1 MSPYERTSMISHEIK
16 STLAKLLATEDLVVE
31 SKNVETACFNV
42 HTRVLTL
49 PRWEKASNEVYD
61 MLVGHEVGHALFT
74 PDEDWTKQV
83 KVPPQF
89 VNIVEDARIE
99 KMMKRR
105 YPGISKTFYTG
116 YKELMEDD
124 FFDIK
129 DVDVDEMSL
138 ADRANLYFKVGSFLP
153 VKFSQDEKTIIGMI
167 DTADTFAEVLEA
179 AEALYKYCK
188 QALEDKKE
196 EQEEKEEE
204 ANVDGNEPQAGGDT
218 GSDEDKTEEIKNNS
232 GDSDEIEVEPD
243 EPETKTADSLEEALK
258 DLVQNFGSEN
268 AYLELP
274 KINLKDIVIT
284 NDWINQEYER
294 VWGDQNQDY
303 FETVDAE
310 FTKFKKQAQKEV
322 NYLVKEFEC
331 RKTADAYSRSS
342 TARTGVLS
350 TSKLHT
356 YKYNEDL
363 FKKVTIIPDGKN
375 HGLVFILDWSGSMC
389 DVLVDTCKQ
398 MFNLLWFCKKVNIP
412 FEVYAF
418 TNEYPIFKDGVF
430 RPHSYEKKDGLIAI
444 PEWFSL
450 MNMFTSKTNAKTLE
464 FQMRS
469 VFRMAHYFSRSF
481 YAPYQIPVGM
491 GLSGTPLNESLVAL
505 HQIIPQF
512 KQQNKLQKVQCIIL
526 TDGEAHPLKRHKEVR
541 RQPNT
546 EPYLGYGQLGDWC
559 YLRDRQTGMTYRFT
573 GHWLN
578 ITDVLLRDLRD
589 KFTDVNFIGIRVL
602 APRDANSFIRRY
614 SGVDD
619 FIKIQKVWKKERA
632 FSIKTSPYHRYFG
645 ISSSAM
651 SSESDFDVEESAT
664 KSQIKR
670 AFVNSLK
677 SKKMNKK
684 ILNEFMDLV
693 V

>member
-1 MSPYERTSMISHEIK
+1 
-16 STLAKLLATEDLVVE
+16 
-31 SKNVETACFNV
+31 
-42 HTRVLTL
+42 
-49 PRWEKASNEVYD
+49 
-61 MLVGHEVGHALFT
+61 
-74 PDEDWTKQV
+74 
-83 KVPPQF
+83 
-89 VNIVEDARIE
+89 
-99 KMMKRR
+99 
-105 YPGISKTFYTG
+105 
-116 YKELMEDD
+116 
-124 FFDIK
+124 
-129 DVDVDEMSL
+129 
-138 ADRANLYFKVGSFLP
+138 
-153 VKFSQDEKTIIGMI
+153 
-167 DTADTFAEVLEA
+167 
-179 AEALYKYCK
+179 
-188 QALEDKKE
+188 
-196 EQEEKEEE
+196 
-204 ANVDGNEPQAGGDT
+204 
-218 GSDEDKTEEIKNNS
+218 
-232 GDSDEIEVEPD
+232 
-243 EPETKTADSLEEALK
+243 
-258 DLVQNFGSEN
+258 
-268 AYLELP
+268 
-274 KINLKDIVIT
+274 
-284 NDWINQEYER
+284 
-294 VWGDQNQDY
+294 
-303 FETVDAE
+303 
-310 FTKFKKQAQKEV
+310 
-322 NYLVKEFEC
+322 
-331 RKTADAYSRSS
+331 
-342 TARTGVLS
+342 
-350 TSKLHT
+350 
-356 YKYNEDL
+356 
-363 FKKVTIIPDGKN
+363 
-375 HGLVFILDWSGSMC
+375 
-389 DVLVDTCKQ
+389 
-398 MFNLLWFCKKVNIP
+398 
-412 FEVYAF
+412 
-418 TNEYPIFKDGVF
+418 
-430 RPHSYEKKDGLIAI
+430 
-444 PEWFSL
+444 

-578 ITDVLLRDLRD
+578 ITDVLLKDLRD

-614 SGVDD
+614 SSVDD